1 MTEHG
6 SDTDDTDTH
15 EPTDETTRADPAAGD
30 DTAAGGSTDR
40 ADAHGSE
47 TNAATASDE
56 TDADGGRGGVR
67 KVLYWTVLGGLVLF
81 GGMMVLLVYSDVRSL
96 ISVFVGR
103 RYQLLIQ
110 TAFHLVLVLCA
121 GIGVSLIV
129 RRIERLPG

>member
-1 MTEHG
+1 M
-6 SDTDDTDTH
+6 S
-15 EPTDETTRADPAAGD
+15 PINY
-30 DTAAGGSTDR
+30 DTAADVTERLETRLVEALGGE
-40 ADAHGSE
+40 AGV
-47 TNAATASDE
+47 
-56 TDADGGRGGVR
+56 GRR
-67 KVLYWTVLGGLVLF
+67 TVLGGLVLF